1 MEYKY
6 TSIVLGKKD
15 VGETDRIYFLY
26 TLESGKV
33 QALAKGV
40 RRAQAKLAGSLENFT
55 YADIT
60 VVRNQGMGKITS
72 SVIENS
78 FPSIRRDYES
88 ISKVFGAVNIFSK
101 IVDFGNED
109 KEVFILFKQYL
120 EIMDSQSLISA
131 TVDPVEYE
139 EKIELITTIFLWK
152 LLNILGYGSE
162 LGNCVDCGRDIG
174 EEDIYFS
181 AQNGGMVCEK
191 CFQTNKNKLML
202 SLNTVKLMRIAVA
215 NEIKFFARVKA
226 QRKDV
231 NLLKMVVREILA
243 WI

>member
-6 TSIVLGKKD
+6 TSIILGKKD

-26 TLESGKV
+26 TLENGKV

-60 VVRNQGMGKITS
+60 VVRNQGMGKVTS

-78 FPSIRRDYES
+78 FPSIRRDYDS
-88 ISKVFGAVNIFSK
+88 LSKVFNAVNIFNK
-101 IVDFGNED
+101 VVDFGNED
-109 KEVFILFKQYL
+109 KEVFILLKQYL
-120 EIMDSQSLISA
+120 ETMDSQSLIAA
-131 TVDPVEYE
+131 TMNPVEYE
-139 EKIELITTIFLWK
+139 EKLELLTAIFLWK
-152 LLNILGYGSE
+152 LLNVLGYGSE
-162 LGNCVDCGRDIG
+162 LNSCADCGSPVDKD
-174 EEDIYFS
+174 DIYFS
-181 AQNGGMVCEK
+181 AQSGGIICKK
-191 CFQTNKNKLML
+191 CFEANRNKLML
-202 SLNTVKLMRIAVA
+202 SLNAVKLMRIAVG
-215 NEIKFFARVKA
+215 NEMKFFARIKV

-231 NLLKMVVREILA
+231 NFLKMAIKEILA